1 MLKLKIFTIYVTIL
15 LLLSGCSTIFLND
28 SNGKSLD
35 ILKNQRTLE
44 MQMQITRGDSSYAMD
59 LVVDVH
65 NEGLTVIGSAFGARV
80 FTLSF
85 DGNLISEGV
94 GLGLPI
100 SFPNRLIIDDVILT
114 LATLKS
120 LKTNLP
126 DGCSISAEGD
136 WQRIYCDGQLIVN
149 IKYQKMIDK
158 NELVSIERLYPE
170 YKVNFV
176 ISEAK

>member
-1 MLKLKIFTIYVTIL
+1 MLKFKIFTIYVTIL

-44 MQMQITRGDSSYAMD
+44 MQMQITRGYSSYAMD
-59 LVVDVH
+59 LVVDVR
-65 NEGLTVIGSAFGARV
+65 NQGLTVIGSAFGARV

-94 GLGLPI
+94 GPGLPI

-126 DGCSISAEGD
+126 DECLISAEGD
-136 WQRIYCDGQLIVN
+136 WQKIYCDGQLIVN
-149 IKYQKMIDK
+149 IKHQKMIDK
-158 NELVSIERLYPE
+158 NELVAIERLHPE
-170 YKVNFV
+170 YRVNFV